1 MVKDGEDWHGLQTK
15 NLKNVGALL
24 SFGLTTSA
32 ALIESF
38 WQPCDHTTVSF
49 TKKTQPLV
57 DFFQFP
63 SWQLM
68 AASRKQVEELQRA
81 HDQKIKEQMIID
93 EKKKLMESQQ
103 VTVCMIKLGS
113 HYLYY

>member
-1 MVKDGEDWHGLQTK
+1 
-15 NLKNVGALL
+15 
-24 SFGLTTSA
+24 
-32 ALIESF
+32 
-38 WQPCDHTTVSF
+38 
-49 TKKTQPLV
+49 
-57 DFFQFP
+57 
-63 SWQLM
+63 M